1 MRAMRRVSSA
11 RTNKPQGETMLKKI
25 ALIGFFALST
35 AFVGVSAVSAHTA
48 AVKVPVPATPQNFCW
63 PSGMPC

>member
-1 MRAMRRVSSA
+1 
-11 RTNKPQGETMLKKI
+11 MLKKI
-25 ALIGFFALST
+25 ALISFFALST

-48 AVKVPVPATPQNFCW
+48 AVKVPVPAAPQNFCW